1 MSGGTLDLAAVFA
14 KLLSIYGSY
23 MKSYMG
29 TQGEL
34 LEAAA
39 LFFAGRLPP
48 AIDCTFPLAEA
59 ARAEQRWEESAQFGK
74 IVLEV

>member
-14 KLLSIYGSY
+14 KLLSIYG
-23 MKSYMG
+23 SYMG